1 MPRGANSCAR
11 IWGSSIKMPIAQ
23 LKIRSRLFGAV
34 ALWCAI
40 APLLLVGC
48 SSSSPRFI
56 SKPAARVEQEPDE
69 EDEFRF
75 ATRIRAEE
83 KEEDDRTVDVE
94 KMRKKLTP
102 ERPASER
109 YTNRTPRGLDR
120 DRLLLDVVSYL
131 GTPYLYGGNTREG
144 IDCSGFTARVYE
156 SGALKQLPRSAK
168 AQFSVGSPVAKSDL
182 EFGDLVFFNTTGRRP
197 SHVGIYIEDDLFAHA
212 SVTRGVTF
220 SSLESTY
227 YRKRYVGARRIMK
240 PEDAAASH

>member
-1 MPRGANSCAR
+1 
-11 IWGSSIKMPIAQ
+11 MPIARW
-23 LKIRSRLFGAV
+23 KTGSRLYGAV

-56 SKPAARVEQEPDE
+56 SKPQVRVEQQPE
-69 EDEFRF
+69 EDDEFRF

-94 KMRKKLTP
+94 KMRKRLMP

-109 YTNRTPRGLDR
+109 YTNRTPKGLDR
-120 DRLLLDVVSYL
+120 DRLLIDVVSYL

-156 SGALKQLPRSAK
+156 SGASKQLPRSAR
-168 AQFSVGSPVAKSDL
+168 AQFAVGAPIDKADL

-197 SHVGIYIEDDLFAHA
+197 SHVGIYIEDDLFVHA

-227 YRKRYVGARRIMK
+227 YRKRYVGARRVVGVN
-240 PEDAAASH
+240 DTASAR